1 MSQFECKVCGKKFK
15 SERALHCHIKEHGV
29 YLAEYYTKYYPRF
42 SKLKKQPI
50 PFKNKKDYFG
60 QDFIDRSELLE
71 WCKNS
76 SPDEVGPYIL
86 DVVRNRVN
94 EKQLEYTPSHLEMEV
109 NNLPPVSEYIRHFG
123 SYSSVA
129 EKLGISPMF
138 SKKIPKDFWGD
149 IPDIKIFIDTREQLP
164 LSFNNS
170 DSMKLDFGD
179 YTAAGE
185 HYSYTYVDRKSANDF
200 IGTLSLRNIDRFKRE
215 LSRAKEAGS
224 YVFVVIESD
233 LQGLQSYIGA
243 AKKNKFGP
251 SKINLS
257 FIYHN
262 MREISHEFKGVCQFV
277 FSGGRA
283 ESEDIIPRILF
294 FGEKLWDVDLQ
305 YNIDNR

>member
-1 MSQFECKVCGKKFK
+1 
-15 SERALHCHIKEHGV
+15 
-29 YLAEYYTKYYPRF
+29 
-42 SKLKKQPI
+42 
-50 PFKNKKDYFG
+50 
-60 QDFIDRSELLE
+60 
-71 WCKNS
+71 
-76 SPDEVGPYIL
+76 
-86 DVVRNRVN
+86 
-94 EKQLEYTPSHLEMEV
+94 
-109 NNLPPVSEYIRHFG
+109 
-123 SYSSVA
+123 
-129 EKLGISPMF
+129 MF